1 MRAPGR
7 SASIER
13 RYEVKA
19 TDAVVGLTPLHEAQR
34 VVLESTPVLGLEKVS
49 ILDALGR
56 TLGEDIMAERDNP
69 PWDNSAMD
77 GFAVRWEDIKQEHP
91 VQKPV
96 TLAVIEDVPAGRMPS
111 KTVGAGEAIRIMT
124 GAPIPQGA
132 DTVLKVDDT
141 EPSADSVRVF
151 KPEPRGANIRPRGED
166 VRKGDCIIA
175 KGTTIRPGE
184 AGMLAI
190 LAKSLVFVHQRPR
203 VAILSTGDELA
214 DLDERFSEEK
224 IINSNSYGIAAAVQE
239 AGGIP
244 LLLGIARDTPAALEE
259 KIVHGLNADILVLS
273 GGVSMGDYDFT
284 RAVFRAIGAEMNFWK
299 LAIRP
304 GQPLAFGKIRGKL
317 AFGLPGNPVSSMVT
331 FEQLVRP
338 AMLKMGG
345 HRDCGRPV
353 VEAVFQEKFSKRP
366 DRRHFLRGILTRED
380 GVFKVR
386 TTGDQGSGI
395 LTSMVKANCLI
406 DVAAEVERLNPG
418 DLVTVQLLTGEAWRS
433 HADVARTSGHRL
445 SCC

>member
-1 MRAPGR
+1 M
-7 SASIER
+7 
-13 RYEVKA
+13 KA
-19 TDAVVGLTPLHEAQR
+19 ADAMAGLTQLSDAQR
-34 VVLESTPVLGLEKVS
+34 VVLDAATVLGLEKIS

-56 TLGEDIMAERDNP
+56 VLSEDIVAERDNP

-77 GFAVRWEDIKQEHP
+77 GFAVRWEDIKQEHAI
-91 VQKPV
+91 QKPV
-96 TLAVIEDVPAGRMPS
+96 TLSVIEDVPAGVMPS
-111 KTVGAGEAIRIMT
+111 KTVGLGQAIRIMT

-132 DTVLKVDDT
+132 DTVLKVEDT
-141 EPSADSVRVF
+141 EHTSDSVRVF
-151 KPEPRGANIRPRGED
+151 KAEPKGANIRPQGED
-166 VRKGDCIIA
+166 VKKGDRIIA
-175 KGTTIRPGE
+175 KGTRIRPGE
-184 AGMLAI
+184 VGMLAI
-190 LAKSLVFVHQRPR
+190 LAKSFVCVYQQPR

-224 IINSNSYGIAAAVQE
+224 IINSNSYGMAAAVQE

-244 LLLGIARDTPAALEE
+244 LLLGIARDTPMALKE
-259 KIVHGLNADILVLS
+259 KIAQGLNADMLVLS

-284 RAVFRAIGAEMNFWK
+284 KVVFGELGAEMNFWK

-304 GQPLAFGKIRGKL
+304 GQPLAFGKIQGKL

-338 AMLKMGG
+338 ALLKMSGC
-345 HRDCGRPV
+345 RSYGRPMIQ
-353 VEAVFQEKFSKRP
+353 AIFQERFSKRG
-366 DRRHFLRGILTRED
+366 DRRHFLRGILTRQE
-380 GVFKVR
+380 GVFEVR

-406 DVAAEVERLNPG
+406 DVPVEVERLNPG
-418 DLVTVQLLTGEAWRS
+418 DEVIVQLLSGEAWPAEAEQQHSRAQS
-433 HADVARTSGHRL
+433 L

>member
-1 MRAPGR
+1 M
-7 SASIER
+7 
-13 RYEVKA
+13 KA
-19 TDAVVGLTPLHEAQR
+19 ADSMTGLTQLYDAQR
-34 VVLESTPVLGLEKVS
+34 VVLDAAPVLGLEKIS

-56 TLGEDIMAERDNP
+56 VLSEDIIAERDNP

-77 GFAVRWEDIKQEHP
+77 GFAVRWEDIKQEQTI
-91 VQKPV
+91 QKPV
-96 TLAVIEDVPAGRMPS
+96 TLSVIEDVPAGKMPS
-111 KTVGAGEAIRIMT
+111 KTVGSGQAIRIMT
-124 GAPIPQGA
+124 GAPIPRGA
-132 DTVLKVDDT
+132 DTVLKVEDT
-141 EPSADSVRVF
+141 EPTPDSVRVF
-151 KPEPRGANIRPRGED
+151 KAEPKGANIRPQGED
-166 VRKGDCIIA
+166 VKKGDCIIA
-175 KGTTIRPGE
+175 KGTRIRPSE

-190 LAKSLVFVHQRPR
+190 LAKPFAFVYQRPR

-244 LLLGIARDTPAALEE
+244 LLLGIARDTPMALKE
-259 KIVHGLNADILVLS
+259 KISQGLNADMLVLS

-284 RAVFRAIGAEMNFWK
+284 KVVFRELGAEMNFWK

-304 GQPLAFGKIRGKL
+304 GQPLAFGKIQGKL

-338 AMLKMGG
+338 ALLKMSGC
-345 HRDCGRPV
+345 RSYGRPV
-353 VEAVFQEKFSKRP
+353 VQAVFQERFSKRG
-366 DRRHFLRGILTRED
+366 DRRHFLRGILTREE
-380 GVFKVR
+380 GIFKVR

-406 DVAAEVERLNPG
+406 DVPVEVERLNPG
-418 DLVTVQLLTGEAWRS
+418 DEVVVQLLSGEAWPAKTE
-433 HADVARTSGHRL
+433 HGHSGGNRL

>member
-1 MRAPGR
+1 MP
-7 SASIER
+7 
-13 RYEVKA
+13 
-19 TDAVVGLTPLHEAQR
+19 GLTPLEEAQR
-34 VVLESTPVLGLEKVS
+34 IVLEAATPLGMEKVS
-49 ILDALGR
+49 ILETLGR
-56 TLGEDIMAERDNP
+56 VLGEDIVAARDNP

-77 GFAVRWEDIKQEHP
+77 GFAVRFDDIKQEHAIS
-91 VQKPV
+91 KPV
-96 TLAVIEDVPAGRMPS
+96 ELTIIEDVPAGKMPM
-111 KTVGAGEAIRIMT
+111 KTVGPGQAIRIMT
-124 GAPIPQGA
+124 GAPVPKGA
-132 DTVLKVDDT
+132 DTVLKVEDT
-141 EPSADSVRVF
+141 ESAPSTVRVF
-151 KPEPRGANIRPRGED
+151 KPEPRGANIRPQGED
-166 VRKGDCIIA
+166 VKKGECIIA
-175 KGTTIRPGE
+175 KGTAIRPGE

-190 LAKSLVFVHQRPR
+190 LAKSFVLVYQQPR

-224 IINSNSYGIAAAVQE
+224 IINSNSYGIAAAVRE

-244 LLLGIARDTPAALEE
+244 LLLGIARDNPAALKE
-259 KIVHGLNADILVLS
+259 KISHGLNADILVLS

-284 RAVFRAIGAEMNFWK
+284 KAVFAELGAEMNFWK

-304 GQPLAFGKIRGKL
+304 GQPLAFGRIQGKL

-345 HRDCGRPV
+345 HRSYGRPV
-353 VEAVFQEKFSKRP
+353 VQAVFQEKFSKRT

-380 GVFKVR
+380 GMFKVR

-406 DVAAEVERLNPG
+406 DVATEVERVNVG
-418 DLVTVQLLTGEAWRS
+418 DLVPVQILSGPLWA
-433 HADVARTSGHRL
+433 HDVEHPPSSGHRH

>member
-1 MRAPGR
+1 MQ
-7 SASIER
+7 S
-13 RYEVKA
+13 
-19 TDAVVGLTPLHEAQR
+19 LTPLHEAQK
-34 VVLESTPVLGLEKVS
+34 VVLDATAVLGVEKIS

-56 TLGEDIMAERDNP
+56 TLGEDIVAERDNP

-77 GFAVRWEDIKQEHP
+77 GFAVRWEDIKQHHEI
-91 VQKPV
+91 QKPV
-96 TLAVIEDVPAGRMPS
+96 TLAVIEDVPAGKMPV
-111 KTVGAGEAIRIMT
+111 KTVGEGQAIRIMT

-132 DTVLKVDDT
+132 DTVLKVEDT
-141 EPSADSVRVF
+141 EPSGETVRVF

-166 VRKGDCIIA
+166 VKRGERIIA
-175 KGTTIRPGE
+175 KGTAIRSGE

-190 LAKSLVFVHQRPR
+190 LAKSLVFAYQRPR

-214 DLDERFSEEK
+214 DLDERFREEK

-259 KIVHGLNADILVLS
+259 KILHGLTADILVLS

-284 RAVFRAIGAEMNFWK
+284 KAVFQAIGAEMNFWK

-304 GQPLAFGKIRGKL
+304 GQPLAFGKIQDKL
-317 AFGLPGNPVSSMVT
+317 AFGLPGNPVSSMIT

-338 AMLKMGG
+338 AILKMSG
-345 HRDCGRPV
+345 RRSYARPV

-366 DRRHFLRGILTRED
+366 DRRHFLRGILTCEA
-380 GVFKVR
+380 GLFKVR

-406 DVAAEVERLNPG
+406 DVPVEVERLNPG
-418 DLVTVQLLTGEAWRS
+418 DRVAVQLLSGEAWHEHVS
-433 HADVARTSGHRL
+433 ETPTRTHHH

>member
-1 MRAPGR
+1 
-7 SASIER
+7 
-13 RYEVKA
+13 VKA
-19 TDAVVGLTPLHEAQR
+19 IDGTQGLTQLEEAQR
-34 VVLESTPVLGLEKVS
+34 IVLESTPILGLEKIS

-56 TLGEDIMAERDNP
+56 VLGEDIVAERDNP

-91 VQKPV
+91 IQKTV
-96 TLAVIEDVPAGRMPS
+96 TLTVIEDVAAGKMPS
-111 KTVGAGEAIRIMT
+111 KSVGAGQAIRIMT
-124 GAPIPQGA
+124 GAPLPKGA
-132 DTVLKVDDT
+132 DTVLKVEDT
-141 EPSADSVRVF
+141 EHTPDSVRVF
-151 KPEPRGANIRPRGED
+151 KSEPQGANIRPQGED
-166 VRKGDCIIA
+166 VKKGECIIG
-175 KGTTIRPGE
+175 KGTQIRPGE

-190 LAKSLVFVHQRPR
+190 LAKSFIFAYQRPR

-244 LLLGIARDTPAALEE
+244 LLLGIARDTPAALKE
-259 KIVHGLNADILVLS
+259 KISQGLTADILVLS

-284 RAVFRAIGAEMNFWK
+284 KAVFHELGAEMNFWK

-304 GQPLAFGKIRGKL
+304 GQPLAFGKIQGKL

-338 AMLKMGG
+338 SMLKMSG
-345 HRDCGRPV
+345 HLNYGRPIV
-353 VEAVFQEKFSKRP
+353 QAVFQEKFSKRT
-366 DRRHFLRGILTRED
+366 DRRHFLRGMLTREE

-386 TTGDQGSGI
+386 TTGAQGSGI
-395 LTSMVKANCLI
+395 LMSMVKANCLI
-406 DVAAEVERLNPG
+406 DIPVEVERVNQG
-418 DLVTVQLLTGEAWRS
+418 DLVSVQLLSGEAWAGHAESS
-433 HADVARTSGHRL
+433 HAGPHRL
-445 SCC
+445 SCCS

>member
-1 MRAPGR
+1 M
-7 SASIER
+7 
-13 RYEVKA
+13 KA
-19 TDAVVGLTPLHEAQR
+19 GEAMTGLTLLDDAQKI
-34 VVLESTPVLGLEKVS
+34 VLDAAPVLGLEKIS

-56 TLGEDIMAERDNP
+56 VLGEDIVAERDNP

-77 GFAVRWEDIKQEHP
+77 GFAVRWEDIKQEQAI
-91 VQKPV
+91 QKPV
-96 TLAVIEDVPAGRMPS
+96 TLSVIEDVPAGTMPS
-111 KTVGAGEAIRIMT
+111 KTVGSGQAIRIMT
-124 GAPIPQGA
+124 GAPIPRGA
-132 DTVLKVDDT
+132 DTVLKVEDT
-141 EPSADSVRVF
+141 EHTPDSVRVF
-151 KPEPRGANIRPRGED
+151 KAEPKGANIRPQGED
-166 VRKGDCIIA
+166 VKKGDCIIA
-175 KGTTIRPGE
+175 KGTRMRPGE
-184 AGMLAI
+184 VGMLAI
-190 LAKSLVFVHQRPR
+190 LAKSLVFVYQQPR

-244 LLLGIARDTPAALEE
+244 LLLGIARDTPMALKE
-259 KIVHGLNADILVLS
+259 KISQGLNADMVVLS

-284 RAVFRAIGAEMNFWK
+284 KAVFRELGAEMNFWK

-304 GQPLAFGKIRGKL
+304 GQPLAFGKIQGKL

-338 AMLKMGG
+338 ALLKMSGC
-345 HRDCGRPV
+345 RSYGRPV
-353 VEAVFQEKFSKRP
+353 VQAIFQERFSKRA

-406 DVAAEVERLNPG
+406 DVPVEVEKLNPG
-418 DLVTVQLLTGEAWRS
+418 DEVSVQLLNGEAWPQS
-433 HADVARTSGHRL
+433 AEQTHSGGHRL

>member
-1 MRAPGR
+1 M
-7 SASIER
+7 
-13 RYEVKA
+13 VKA
-19 TDAVVGLTPLHEAQR
+19 KEATQGLTPLSEAQK
-34 VVLESTPVLGLEKVS
+34 VVLEATPVLGLEKIP

-56 TLGEDIMAERDNP
+56 VLGEDIVAERDNP

-77 GFAVRWEDIKQEHP
+77 GFAVRWEDIRQEHAI
-91 VQKPV
+91 QKPV
-96 TLAVIEDVPAGRMPS
+96 TLSIIEDVPAGKMPS
-111 KTVGAGEAIRIMT
+111 KTVESGQAIRIMT
-124 GAPIPQGA
+124 GAPIPKGA
-132 DTVLKVDDT
+132 DTVLKVEDT
-141 EPSADSVRVF
+141 EHTLESVRVF
-151 KPEPRGANIRPRGED
+151 KPEPKGSNIRSQGED
-166 VRKGDCIIA
+166 VRKGECIIA
-175 KGTTIRPGE
+175 KGTQIRPGE

-190 LAKSLVFVHQRPR
+190 LAKSFVFVYQRPR

-224 IINSNSYGIAAAVQE
+224 IINSNSYGIAAAVQD

-244 LLLGIARDTPAALEE
+244 FLLGIARDNPAALKE
-259 KIVHGLNADILVLS
+259 KISHGLTSDILVLS

-284 RAVFRAIGAEMNFWK
+284 KAVFRDLGAEVNFWK

-304 GQPLAFGKIRGKL
+304 GQPLAFGKIQGKL

-338 AMLKMGG
+338 AMLKMSG
-345 HRDCGRPV
+345 HRSYGRPL
-353 VEAVFQEKFSKRP
+353 VEAVFQEKFSKRT
-366 DRRHFLRGILTRED
+366 DRRHFLRGVLTREE

-406 DVAAEVERLNPG
+406 DVPVEVERLNPG
-418 DLVTVQLLTGEAWRS
+418 DLVTVQLLSSEAWS
-433 HADVARTSGHRL
+433 NHADHSQSGTHRL

>member
-1 MRAPGR
+1 M
-7 SASIER
+7 
-13 RYEVKA
+13 KA
-19 TDAVVGLTPLHEAQR
+19 TDATEGLTQLQEAQR
-34 VVLESTPVLGLEKVS
+34 IVLASTPTLGLEKIS

-56 TLGEDIMAERDNP
+56 VLGEDIVAERDNP
-69 PWDNSAMD
+69 PWNNSAMD
-77 GFAVRWEDIKQEHP
+77 GFAVRWEDIKQEHAI
-91 VQKPV
+91 QKPV
-96 TLAVIEDVPAGRMPS
+96 TLTVIEDVPAGKMPS
-111 KTVGAGEAIRIMT
+111 KTVGAGQAIRIMT
-124 GAPIPQGA
+124 GAPIPKGA
-132 DTVLKVDDT
+132 DTVLKVEDT
-141 EPSADSVRVF
+141 EHTPSSVRVF
-151 KPEPRGANIRPRGED
+151 KPEAQGANIRPQGED
-166 VRKGDCIIA
+166 VKKGECIIA
-175 KGTTIRPGE
+175 KGTQIRPGE

-190 LAKSLVFVHQRPR
+190 LAKSFVFVYQRPR

-244 LLLGIARDTPAALEE
+244 FLLGIARDTPAALKE
-259 KIVHGLNADILVLS
+259 KISHGLTADILVLS

-284 RAVFRAIGAEMNFWK
+284 KTVFHELGAEMNFWK

-304 GQPLAFGKIRGKL
+304 GQPLAFGKIQGKL

-338 AMLKMGG
+338 AMLKMSG
-345 HRDCGRPV
+345 HLTYGRPV
-353 VEAVFQEKFSKRP
+353 LQAVFQEKFSKRT
-366 DRRHFLRGILTRED
+366 DRRHFLRGVLTQEE

-386 TTGDQGSGI
+386 TTGAQGSGI

-406 DVAAEVERLNPG
+406 DIPVEVERVSPG
-418 DLVTVQLLTGEAWRS
+418 DLVSVQLLGGEAWPS
-433 HADVARTSGHRL
+433 HAGHARTDSHKL

>member
-1 MRAPGR
+1 MAN
-7 SASIER
+7 R
-13 RYEVKA
+13 RD
-19 TDAVVGLTPLHEAQR
+19 TMHHLTPLHEAQKI
-34 VVLESTPVLGLEKVS
+34 VLEATALLGVEKLS
-49 ILDALGR
+49 ILEALGR
-56 TLGEDIMAERDNP
+56 TLGEDIVAERDNP
-69 PWDNSAMD
+69 PWNNSAMD
-77 GFAVRWEDIKQEHP
+77 GFAVRWEDIRQEHA
-91 VQKPV
+91 VQKSV
-96 TLAVIEDVPAGRMPS
+96 TLKVIEDVPAGKMPL
-111 KTVGAGEAIRIMT
+111 KTEQAGEAIRIMT

-132 DTVLKVDDT
+132 DTVLKVEDT
-141 EPSADSVRVF
+141 EHTPDTVRVF
-151 KPEPRGANIRPRGED
+151 KPEVRGANIRPQGED
-166 VRKGDCIIA
+166 VKKGECIIA
-175 KGTTIRPGE
+175 KGTRIRPGE
-184 AGMLAI
+184 AGMLAV
-190 LAKSLVFVHQRPR
+190 LAKSFIFAYQQPR

-244 LLLGIARDTPAALEE
+244 VLLGIARDTHTALKE
-259 KIVHGLNADILVLS
+259 KISQGLNADILVLS

-284 RAVFRAIGAEMNFWK
+284 KAVFQEIGAEMNFWK

-304 GQPLAFGKIRGKL
+304 GQPIAFGKIQGKL

-338 AMLKMGG
+338 AMLKMAG
-345 HRDCGRPV
+345 RRSYGRPV
-353 VEAVFQEKFSKRP
+353 VEAVFQENFSKRA

-386 TTGDQGSGI
+386 MTGDQGSGI

-406 DVAAEVERLNPG
+406 DVPTEVERLNPG
-418 DLVTVQLLTGEAWRS
+418 DLVAVQLLSGEAWLAQ
-433 HADVARTSGHRL
+433 ADPRHSSGQGL

>member
-1 MRAPGR
+1 MA
-7 SASIER
+7 
-13 RYEVKA
+13 
-19 TDAVVGLTPLHEAQR
+19 GLTPLPDAQK
-34 VVLESTPVLGLEKVS
+34 VVLDAASVLSLEKIS

-56 TLGEDIMAERDNP
+56 VLGEDIVAERDNP

-77 GFAVRWEDIKQEHP
+77 GFAVRWEDIKQEH
-91 VQKPV
+91 VIQKPV
-96 TLAVIEDVPAGRMPS
+96 TLSIIEDVPAGTMPS
-111 KTVGAGEAIRIMT
+111 KAVGSGQAIRIMT
-124 GAPIPQGA
+124 GAPIPRGA
-132 DTVLKVDDT
+132 DTVLKVEDT
-141 EPSADSVRVF
+141 EPTPDAVRVF
-151 KPEPRGANIRPRGED
+151 KAEPKGANIRPQGED
-166 VRKGDCIIA
+166 VKKGDCIIA
-175 KGTTIRPGE
+175 KGTRIRPSE
-184 AGMLAI
+184 VGMLAI
-190 LAKSLVFVHQRPR
+190 LAKSLVFVYQQPR

-244 LLLGIARDTPAALEE
+244 LLLGIARDTPMALKE
-259 KIVHGLNADILVLS
+259 KISQGLNADMVVLS

-284 RAVFRAIGAEMNFWK
+284 KAVFQELGAEMNFWK

-304 GQPLAFGKIRGKL
+304 GQPLAFGKIQGKL

-338 AMLKMGG
+338 ALLKMSGC
-345 HRDCGRPV
+345 RSYGRPV
-353 VEAVFQEKFSKRP
+353 VQAIFQEGFSKRA
-366 DRRHFLRGILTRED
+366 DRRHFLRGILTREE

-406 DVAAEVERLNPG
+406 DVPVEVEKLNPG
-418 DLVTVQLLTGEAWRS
+418 DEVSVQLLNGDAWPQS
-433 HADVARTSGHRL
+433 AEQTHSDGHRL